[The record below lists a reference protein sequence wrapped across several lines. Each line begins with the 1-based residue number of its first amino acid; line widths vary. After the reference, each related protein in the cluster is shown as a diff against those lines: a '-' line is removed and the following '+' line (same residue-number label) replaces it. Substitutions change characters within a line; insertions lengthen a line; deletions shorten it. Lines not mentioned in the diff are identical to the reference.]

1 MFINIP
7 TDALISGTKFILK
20 IVPTFFGVVPPH
32 AGSLQVVSAKVV
44 CCWIDKIQ
52 YSSTLL
58 W

>member
-44 CCWIDKIQ
+44 CC
-52 YSSTLL
+52 
-58 W
+58 